1 MRYKNVQNRMRAFYF
16 WESAIITMKLRGR
29 SNGMIRAPQS
39 KYETKQEERN
49 MKRWMLTMVSVL
61 LVAMLAACG
70 SGGSKTGDSGAS
82 PAGGQSQ
89 QPAASGEKVKLSIW
103 VLNAGWDWVEKAA
116 EDYKAID
123 PNLEVEVTHYETDPI
138 KEALKVAAS
147 SRTLPDMWFTWGGSL
162 GSFYPE
168 NGLTL
173 DLTQVAQDHNWSEIY
188 NKAAIDMSTYNGK
201 VAGIP
206 LHLNVMGWW
215 YPKSVFEQAKLTPP
229 TTFAEFEASL
239 ETLKQSGVVPMAFG
253 SKGGW
258 HTMRLT
264 EQLLE
269 HFAGPE
275 LHDKL
280 SNLEASWNDPAV
292 VKTFEKLSEYTDKG
306 YFPKGYTSLD
316 PAEADNLI
324 YQKQAGMVSEGTWF
338 DGTITN
344 EGFDNTEFEVFKFPT
359 DQNPARASV
368 FAEMFQLNAELTGAK
383 KDAAIKF
390 GEYLTSAEV
399 MNKFPG
405 RSPAVLNSNMPP
417 EMPHLKTL
425 LDHANDGGF
434 LIADQA
440 LPQEVVQK
448 LFEAQDKVAF
458 KEWTPQQA
466 AEEMEKA
473 AAAFKTKNQ

>member
-1 MRYKNVQNRMRAFYF
+1 
-16 WESAIITMKLRGR
+16 
-29 SNGMIRAPQS
+29 
-39 KYETKQEERN
+39 
-49 MKRWMLTMVSVL
+49 MKRLLYTMASVL
-61 LVAMLAACG
+61 LVAMLAAGCG
-70 SGGSKTGDSGAS
+70 SSGGGGEAGGSSQASYNSSPGA
-82 PAGGQSQ
+82 
-89 QPAASGEKVKLSIW
+89 EKVKLTLW
-103 VLNAGWDWVEKAA
+103 VLNSGWEWVDQAV
-116 EDYKAID
+116 EDFKQID
-123 PNLEVEVTHYETDPI
+123 PNIEVEVTHYETDPI

-173 DLTQVAQDHNWSEIY
+173 DLTQVAKDHNWSEKY
-188 NKAAIDMSTYNGK
+188 NKTAIEMSTYGGK
-201 VAGIP
+201 VSGIP
-206 LHLNVMGWW
+206 LHLNVLGMW

-229 TTFAEFEASL
+229 KTFAEFEASL
-239 ETLKQSGVVPMAFG
+239 ETLKKSGVIPLAFG

-280 SNLEASWNDPAV
+280 NNLEASWNDPAV
-292 VKTFEKLSEYTDKG
+292 VKTFEKLGEYTDKG
-306 YFPKGYTSLD
+306 YFPKGYSSLD
-316 PAEADNLI
+316 PTEAENLI
-324 YQKQAGMVSEGTWF
+324 YSKQAGMISEGTWF
-338 DGTITN
+338 DGSIAN
-344 EGFDNTEFEVFKFPT
+344 EGFNNTEFEVFKFPT
-359 DQNPARASV
+359 EQSPARSSV
-368 FAEMFQLNAELTGAK
+368 FAEMIQLNGELQGAK

-390 GEYLTSAEV
+390 GEYITGVEV
-399 MNKFPG
+399 ANKYVETFG
-405 RSPAVLNSNMPP
+405 SPAVLDTTPSPNT
-417 EMPHLKTL
+417 PHLQTL
-425 LDHANDGGF
+425 LDYANDGGF
-434 LIADQA
+434 LITDQA

-473 AAAFKTKNQ
+473 AAAYKAKNK